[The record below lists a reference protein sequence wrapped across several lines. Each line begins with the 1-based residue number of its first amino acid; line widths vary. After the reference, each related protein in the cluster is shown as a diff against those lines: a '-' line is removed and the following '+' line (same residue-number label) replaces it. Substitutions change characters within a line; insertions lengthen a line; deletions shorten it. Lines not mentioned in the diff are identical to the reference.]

1 MSHEEISL
9 AFSQPS
15 TCLAWYVVQT
25 KPRQEF
31 RALENLTNQGYECAL
46 PEYQCERLSKGVR
59 VLRGEPLF
67 PRYLFIHLDTS
78 TMNWGPIR
86 STFGVAG
93 MVRFG
98 GVPATMPEGL
108 VEALMTRDEPKE
120 SLFQRGDRVRVSS
133 GPFAGLEGVFDE
145 DDSMNRVVILLEFMH
160 KQQRLSVPVGD
171 VRQLT

>member
-1 MSHEEISL
+1 
-9 AFSQPS
+9 
-15 TCLAWYVVQT
+15 
-25 KPRQEF
+25 
-31 RALENLTNQGYECAL
+31 
-46 PEYQCERLSKGVR
+46 
-59 VLRGEPLF
+59 
-67 PRYLFIHLDTS
+67 
-78 TMNWGPIR
+78 
-86 STFGVAG
+86 
-93 MVRFG
+93 
-98 GVPATMPEGL
+98 MPEGM